1 MSDFIPTAWV
11 RTTCPYS
18 FKLRLFLTE
27 AGLTG
32 KVTFV
37 PMDPDAADFRAKKA
51 ELDRMAGHHT
61 AFPTVEVAPGEFR
74 SGSDELIAHF
84 AALHG
89 IEEASLPTLA
99 FYRGGLYPAYLEMF
113 AILASPL
120 GWIMRLG
127 RKPRALR

>member
-1 MSDFIPTAWV
+1 MPDFTPTIWV

-27 AGLTG
+27 TGLTG
-32 KVTFV
+32 TVSFI
-37 PMDPDAADFRAKKA
+37 PMDPDAPEFRAKKA
-51 ELDRMAGHHT
+51 ELDRIAGRPT
-61 AFPTVEVAPGEFR
+61 AFPTAEIAPGEFL
-74 SGSDELIAHF
+74 SGSDELIRHF

-89 IEEASLPTLA
+89 IDEASLPTLA
-99 FYRGGLYPAYLEMF
+99 FYRGGLYPAYLEMVD
-113 AILASPL
+113 ILASPL